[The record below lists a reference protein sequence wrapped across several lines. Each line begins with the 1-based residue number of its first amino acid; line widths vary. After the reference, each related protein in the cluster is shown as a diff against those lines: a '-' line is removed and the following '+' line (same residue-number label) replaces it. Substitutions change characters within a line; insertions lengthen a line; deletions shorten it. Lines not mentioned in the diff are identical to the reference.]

1 MFKALRKMILPIII
15 IVLVFFGG
23 LIIFEWGAGLSSR
36 RDYESANLAGIVNGE
51 EITWQ
56 IFQRTVSNMHQMER
70 ERSGGDISDIRAQ
83 EIRLSAWS
91 QLVTE
96 SLMRQQAQKYSITVS
111 DDELYAYLRMSPP
124 ADLQQIQAFQ
134 TNGQFDYQKYLSGM
148 ADPQAA
154 GFWRS
159 IEPAIKDDISR
170 LKLQE
175 IIVQA
180 ALITEP
186 EVKHAFISEQ
196 EKIKVGYVNVALH
209 EYTAAVSDPEDEE
222 LSRYYTE
229 HSDKYATEEQAAF
242 QYVSLKDE
250 PTNYDWQLIL
260 DDIKPIY
267 DSAMA
272 GSDFAELAKQQSQD
286 GSAPEGGD
294 LGFFAEG
301 EMVPEF
307 DSVVFALKDGDIS
320 EPFKTRF
327 GWHFVKHHGYKTEDG
342 KRKAH
347 VSHILRRIE
356 VSPRTLEEIQAR
368 LESFR
373 AQVAGGEDFATLAK
387 TMQLN
392 AGETAPFPRGPSV
405 GMLGEDLALN
415 DFAFEGQIGDISDI
429 RIGRPGYSVARIS
442 RKLPAGIPP
451 LEDVKTRVTRDWRNE
466 KAAVICRDTA
476 QAVYDVMAAGA
487 SLSEAASKIGREY
500 VTSNEFTR
508 KRAISGVGMDPRAV
522 GGAFSLAEIGN
533 VSKPIDHNQGCVIF
547 ELLEKSTLD
556 LTTYNEAHDSIAD
569 AVLTDKRQRLYNDW
583 YQQLIEQSEIINF
596 VDRVQPIDTTM

>member
-15 IVLVFFGG
+15 IVLVFFVG
-23 LIIFEWGAGLSSR
+23 LIIFQWGAGLSSR
-36 RDYESANLAGIVNGE
+36 TDYESANLAGIVNGE

-56 IFQRTVSNMHQMER
+56 IFQRTVSNMYQMEQS
-70 ERSGGDISDIRAQ
+70 RSGGEVTDTRAQ
-83 EIRLSAWS
+83 EIRQSAWS

-96 SLMRQQAQKYSITVS
+96 FILRQQTQKYSITVS
-111 DDELYAYLRMSPP
+111 DDELYGYLRMSPP
-124 ADLQQIQAFQ
+124 SDLQQIEAFQ
-134 TNGQFDYQKYLSGM
+134 TDGQFDYQKYLSGM

-170 LKLQE
+170 MKLQE

-180 ALITEP
+180 ALVTEP
-186 EVKHAFISEQ
+186 EVRHAFISDE
-196 EKIKVGYVNVALH
+196 EKIKVGYVNVPLR
-209 EYTAAVSDPEDEE
+209 EYTAAIGEPDDEE

-229 HSDKYATEEQAAF
+229 HGDKYATEERAVF
-242 QYVSLKDE
+242 QYVSLAEE
-250 PTNYDWQLIL
+250 PTSYDWQLVY
-260 DDIKPIY
+260 DDIKLIY

-286 GSAPEGGD
+286 GSAAEGGD
-294 LGFFAEG
+294 LGFFASG

-307 DSVVFALKDGDIS
+307 DSIAFALKDGDIS
-320 EPFKTRF
+320 EPFRTRF

-342 KRKAH
+342 KKKAH

-356 VSPRTLEEIQAR
+356 VSSRTIEEIRAR

-373 AQVAGGEDFATLAK
+373 AQVASGEDFATLAE
-387 TMQLN
+387 TMQLTV
-392 AGETAPFPRGPSV
+392 AETAPFPRSTSV
-405 GMLGEDLALN
+405 GVLGEDPALN
-415 DFAFEGQIGDISDI
+415 DFAFEGQVGDVSDI
-429 RIGRPGYSVARIS
+429 RIGRSGYSVARIA
-442 RKLPAGIPP
+442 RKLPAGVPP
-451 LEDVKTRVTRDWRNE
+451 LEEVRTKVIRDWRNE

-476 QAVYDVMAAGA
+476 QTVYDEIVAGA
-487 SLSEAASKIGREY
+487 SLSEAAAKHGREY

-508 KRAISGVGMDPRAV
+508 NRAIAGVGMDPRAV
-522 GGAFSLAEIGN
+522 GGAFSLTEIN
-533 VSKPIDHNQGCVIF
+533 DVSKPIDHNQGCVIF
-547 ELLEKSTLD
+547 ELLEKSSPD
-556 LTTYNEAHDSIAD
+556 LTAYNEAHDSISD
-569 AVLTDKRQRLYNDW
+569 AVLNTKRQQLYNNW